1 MRKVTWQVRRSGVR
15 KGSPEAVRVAD
26 LREEEGKRR
35 RKSRRRVRGS
45 GREKEGQEKEE
56 EEMHAEETA
65 STKVHC
71 GGRERCAE
79 TRPAARVVEP
89 RAGLCGLDEE
99 LVFILRAV
107 GNHRKDFKQW
117 GDTI

>member
-1 MRKVTWQVRRSGVR
+1 MQKATWQVRCSGVR

-35 RKSRRRVRGS
+35 RKSRRVRGS
-45 GREKEGQEKEE
+45 GREKAGQEKEE

-65 STKVHC
+65 STKAHC

-79 TRPAARVVEP
+79 TRPAARVAEP
-89 RAGLCGLDEE
+89 RAGLCGLVEE
-99 LVFILRAV
+99 LVFMLRAV
-107 GNHRKDFKQW
+107 GNHGKDFKQW